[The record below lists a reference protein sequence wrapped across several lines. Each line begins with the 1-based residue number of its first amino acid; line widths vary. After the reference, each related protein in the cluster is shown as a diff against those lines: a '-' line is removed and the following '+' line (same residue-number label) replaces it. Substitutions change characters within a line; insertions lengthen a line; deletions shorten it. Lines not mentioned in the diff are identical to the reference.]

1 MRIEQHIVSA
11 WAEELAGKLI
21 QDTRDALQKMDS
33 AEMLS
38 GDSGLKN
45 VWEEVCV
52 QVQGEQS
59 FFWDTYVETIE
70 SLLAGFVDLLN
81 SAARMALW
89 AATDQ
94 GWDYIAD
101 HHADDQEVAQ
111 APVDMDAIVD
121 MLKNKLLAAAADF
134 SNQRVERFLARHEDG
149 YDELD
154 GDEDSEDDDGDDD
167 QHDEE
172 SDPVAAGDDDAGG
185 ERRKDPEGRFF
196 DLRPG
201 ITEPAVFVI
210 TRQQIEVE
218 DLESSLGFLRSLVST
233 DDPQRIWSH
242 KGRLSLVISG
252 YDADPRELFEIPE
265 VCRYLR
271 SIDEHWP
278 FWLFFLNQVDESIK
292 VVAACLAST
301 VEVAPGLAHIDPA
314 GLQRF
319 MERAFSAVN
328 FIFESSGFPESEI
341 EALSVGVAQLFSNSL
356 FDPSSDGYE

>member
-11 WAEELAGKLI
+11 WAEQLAGKLI
-21 QDTRDALQKMDS
+21 QEAIEALQKMDS

-45 VWEEVCV
+45 VWEEICV

-59 FFWDTYVETIE
+59 FYWDTYVETMGG
-70 SLLAGFVDLLN
+70 LLEGYAELLN
-81 SAARMALW
+81 PDARMALW
-89 AATDQ
+89 AVTDQ

-101 HHADDQEVAQ
+101 HHADVQG
-111 APVDMDAIVD
+111 APQVPVEMDAIVD
-121 MLKNKLLAAAADF
+121 MLKDKVLAAAADF
-134 SNQRVERFLARHEDG
+134 SNQRVERFLAGHEDG

-154 GDEDSEDDDGDDD
+154 DEDSEDDDGDDD
-167 QHDEE
+167 NQVEE
-172 SDPVAAGDDDAGG
+172 SDPEAAGEDDAGD

-201 ITEPAVFVI
+201 ITDPVIFVI
-210 TRQQIEVE
+210 TRQQIEAE
-218 DLESSLGFLRSLVST
+218 DLESSLEFLRSLVPS
-233 DDPQRIWSH
+233 DNPQRIWSH

-265 VCRYLR
+265 VRRYLR

-278 FWLFFLNQVDESIK
+278 FWLFFLNQADESIK

-301 VEVAPGLAHIDPA
+301 EEVAPGLAHIDPA

-328 FIFESSGFPESEI
+328 FIFETCGFPESENEI
-341 EALSVGVAQLFSNSL
+341 LSRGVEQLFSNSL
-356 FDPSSDGYE
+356 VDPSREGS